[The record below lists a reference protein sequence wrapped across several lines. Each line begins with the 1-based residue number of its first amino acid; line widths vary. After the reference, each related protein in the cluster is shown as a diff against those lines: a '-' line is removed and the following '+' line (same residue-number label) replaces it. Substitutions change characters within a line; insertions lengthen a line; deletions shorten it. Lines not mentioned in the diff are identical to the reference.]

1 MSADH
6 GRHEGM
12 PPPDSAATPSP
23 RLTPGLL
30 AFIGV
35 MVAPARVAFAI
46 VLGAWAVSDEV
57 YAAESDPAGTA
68 EVAEWKTTLVG
79 ICPIH

>member
-1 MSADH
+1 MSAEA
-6 GRHEGM
+6 RM
-12 PPPDSAATPSP
+12 PGEPPARP
-23 RLTPGLL
+23 RMTAGLV
-30 AFIGV
+30 AFIGL
-35 MVAPARVAFAI
+35 MVGPAIVAFAI

-57 YAAESDPAGTA
+57 YAAEAAPSSGA

>member
-1 MSADH
+1 MTVDH
-6 GRHEGM
+6 DGM
-12 PPPDSAATPSP
+12 APPEAAVAP
-23 RLTPGLL
+23 RMTPGLV

-35 MVAPARVAFAI
+35 MVAPALVAFAI

-57 YAAESDPAGTA
+57 YAAEDEPTGTS
-68 EVAEWKTTLVG
+68 EVAEWKTALVG

>member
-1 MSADH
+1 MTADH
-6 GRHEGM
+6 QGM
-12 PPPDSAATPSP
+12 TPPDTETTPSP
-23 RLTPGLL
+23 RLTPGLV

-35 MVAPARVAFAI
+35 MVAPALVAFAI

-57 YAAESDPAGTA
+57 YAAESEPTGTA

>member
-1 MSADH
+1 MTADH
-6 GRHEGM
+6 QGM
-12 PPPDSAATPSP
+12 TPPESAATPSP
-23 RLTPGLL
+23 RLSPGLL

-35 MVAPARVAFAI
+35 MVAPALVAFAI

-57 YAAESDPAGTA
+57 YAAESEPSGAS

>member
-1 MSADH
+1 MTADH
-6 GRHEGM
+6 QGM
-12 PPPDSAATPSP
+12 SPPDSGATPSP
-23 RLTPGLL
+23 RLTPGLVS
-30 AFIGV
+30 FIGV
-35 MVAPARVAFAI
+35 MVAPAVVAFAI

-57 YAAESDPAGTA
+57 YAAESDPAGAA